1 MQSKKHSTIE
11 AMANTIIGYII
22 AMCLY
27 MIVLPFFGHEINWSQ
42 SFNITAIFAVVSM
55 ARAYLIRRIF
65 NRLKT

>member
-11 AMANTIIGYII
+11 AILNTVIGYII

-27 MIVLPFFGHEINWSQ
+27 MIVLPFFGHKIDWSQ

-55 ARAYLIRRIF
+55 MRAYIIRRVF
-65 NRLKT
+65 NRLKS